1 MSSAVAESYVNREKN
16 YVDPKK
22 LLYEYIVAVLF
33 ENRECWGYFIALCEE
48 LGYAD
53 LYDLI
58 TSLSRVEMEELK
70 ENIPESYA
78 NVLGGIYKKYE
89 EYYM

>member
-1 MSSAVAESYVNREKN
+1 
-16 YVDPKK
+16 
-22 LLYEYIVAVLF
+22 
-33 ENRECWGYFIALCEE
+33 LCEE

-70 ENIPESYA
+70 ENIPEPYA